1 MKVDKNLK
9 ISMSRG
15 QLRDMLT
22 AVDVMTETE
31 AGHGAKWYHLYV
43 ELSAALA
50 DFDRIKKE
58 RRQKHNARRAKRPFG
73 GFQV

>member
-9 ISMSRG
+9 IGMSRG
-15 QLRDMLT
+15 QLRDLLT

-31 AGHGAKWYHLYV
+31 VGHGAKWYRLYV
-43 ELSAALA
+43 ELSAALV

-58 RRQKHNARRAKRPFG
+58 RRLKHNARRAKRPFG